1 MRRYDL
7 INALFI
13 MLLFITFGCADTS
26 KTNEDI
32 ISETD
37 HLVQITQKQF
47 ASDNMEIGEITI
59 RNFKDEVKCNGY
71 ITAPPNGMAQIN
83 TQVSGIVET
92 INCFLGDYVKKGDVL
107 CMLSTNELFVLQQNF
122 IETSA
127 ILKRLKADYE
137 RSRALF
143 NEKIGAE
150 KDLISIESEYEAMM
164 AKHQSL
170 KLRLELLKLNVSKI
184 EAGELYATFPIIAPI
199 NGYITSLNIVLG
211 QFSELHKTLI
221 EIVDVNQLQLQ
232 LSVFENDIKKLKI
245 GQRIQFNSM
254 GETDSIH
261 YAVLFSTGKTI
272 NLESMT
278 IQCLAKIENADK
290 VIFMNHSYI
299 EATIIVN
306 QREANAL
313 PTDAILKSGQD
324 NFVFVVEK
332 SDNQVYYL
340 RKVKVNIGHVSKGF
354 SEIIDGGNLKKVITK
369 GVYNL
374 HTE

>member
-1 MRRYDL
+1 MRRYNL

-13 MLLFITFGCADTS
+13 VLLFITFGCADTS
-26 KTNEDI
+26 KTNEDV
-32 ISETD
+32 ISETGRFI
-37 HLVQITQKQF
+37 QITQKQF
-47 ASDNMEIGEITI
+47 ASDNMEIGEVTI
-59 RNFKDEVKCNGY
+59 QNFKDEVKCNGY
-71 ITAPPNGMAQIN
+71 ITAPPNGMAQIS
-83 TQVSGIVET
+83 TQISGIVET
-92 INCFLGDYVKKGDVL
+92 INCSFGDYVKKGDIL

-137 RSRALF
+137 RSKALF

-184 EAGELYATFPIIAPI
+184 EAGELYAAFPVIAPI
-199 NGYITSLNIVLG
+199 NGHITSLNIVLG
-211 QFSELHKTLI
+211 QFIELHKTLI

-232 LSVFENDIKKLKI
+232 LSVFENDIKKLKP

-254 GETDSIH
+254 GETDSLH
-261 YAVLFSTGKTI
+261 YAILFSTGKTI
-272 NLESMT
+272 NMESMT
-278 IQCLAKIENADK
+278 IQCIAKIENKDK
-290 VIFMNHSYI
+290 VMFINHSYI
-299 EATIIVN
+299 EAAIIVN

-313 PTDAILKSGQD
+313 PNDAISKAGQD
-324 NFVFVVEK
+324 NFIFVVEK
-332 SDNQVYYL
+332 SDNQIYYL
-340 RKVKVNIGHVSKGF
+340 RKVKVNIGCVSKGF
-354 SEIIDGGNLKKVITK
+354 SEIINGDALTKIITK